1 VALSRIWLT
10 EIGPVDEWF
19 LSLMHLTSFDG
30 QQFLQGII
38 EDELISIF
46 TRLDRDIYSWHKAH
60 LIEMHPD
67 LQNVAAAIIQ
77 AIPTQG
83 FTDLKA
89 ARKFFDILLTQ
100 VDRFV
105 YNIDERL
112 WDYSDPSS
120 EQGPVLQVGNPTGAI
135 VPPIYQQQRLDFLKQ
150 GLTSWRKAFQS
161 VLTRSLKLGGKD
173 LLVAKTLV
181 LNFICSAVAL
191 HCCVGP
197 ELTYDAYV
205 SEFRTALSTAGTLFD
220 VAASKLGHTFVVS
233 SILIKSLFFI
243 ASKCRE
249 TSIRTEAINYLRSMS
264 RQEGIW
270 DSQVTS
276 TFATAIVE
284 LEESDES
291 GLIPEHRRLRAI
303 KITFDLHKRQG
314 RLRFLTAT
322 MDTGPVGFVA
332 HRMEL
337 CW

>member
-1 VALSRIWLT
+1 
-10 EIGPVDEWF
+10 
-19 LSLMHLTSFDG
+19 MHLTSFDG

-46 TRLDRDIYSWHKAH
+46 TRLERDIYSWHKAN
-60 LIEMHPD
+60 LVEMHPD

-83 FTDLKA
+83 FIDLNA

-112 WDYSDPSS
+112 WDHSDPSS
-120 EQGPVLQVGNPTGAI
+120 GPRPVFQVGNSTGAI
-135 VPPIYQQQRLDFLKQ
+135 FSPIYQQQRVNFLKQ
-150 GLTSWRKAFQS
+150 GLTSWRKAFQP
-161 VLTRSLKLGGKD
+161 VLTQSLNLGGKD

-191 HCCVGP
+191 HCCFGP

-205 SEFRTALSTAGTLFD
+205 SEFRTALSTAGTLFN
-220 VAASKLGHTFVVS
+220 VAVSKLGHTFVVS

-270 DSQVTS
+270 DSHVAS

-303 KITFDLHKRQG
+303 KTTFDLHKRQG
-314 RLRFLTAT
+314 KLRFLTAT